1 MSELFISRERK
12 EVAAVVSAVLCL
24 AFAPL
29 SYEMDSIY
37 HIELI
42 WSLIFIMPAVLT
54 LETGYAALTGG
65 CCCAALPFI
74 VHGSS
79 METASFAA
87 LRYILLFLWILYANI
102 CERYILR
109 KKHSAYVNTYTL
121 HAAFFAAA
129 ALIFL
134 MLEVFAAKLPFGDV
148 LFDGMS
154 PSYRRV
160 SLVNSILTDLM
171 LLTMGKLLLEL
182 PSVRHWIG
190 LSEYPCSGGS
200 RKIFLYGVVFSSLFI
215 MADVFFDSIYF
226 NTYGFHSSFIKIT
239 NGVGI
244 KLSVIILITATVCR
258 YLMLYKRTMLESY
271 TRIRSNEEKLRAIFM
286 NMSDMY
292 FEIGNFGIITD
303 ISYSVKRNLSVDRQS
318 LIGVNIRSIC
328 RGGIVM
334 EKLRKMR
341 INEDLLNQ
349 ETEFHFGGKML
360 YVLIDIHKA
369 ACSRKNDEK
378 YMIFARDITEIRNDE
393 LEIRALNKQLEST
406 VIERTDQL
414 SKAYSDLES
423 FSYTVSHE
431 LKTPIR
437 EIETYIEFIGEDNA
451 DVLNEQSLKDIE
463 SIKNVCTNTMHLIQS
478 MMEYSR
484 VGYKAL
490 NNEYVDMNS
499 VITECFS
506 EIMKPVHD
514 RKVKLE
520 TGDIPQIYGD
530 KFLIKQLV
538 FNIIS
543 NSVKFTKE
551 KEEAVI
557 SVTADPSEDTVTLY
571 FRDNGVGFEPNSNVH
586 LFNVF
591 DRMHN
596 ESDYEG
602 SGIGLA
608 TVKKI
613 VKRFNGKVTIEG
625 WPNKGC
631 CVTVQLPANNMIQ
644 SFEN

>member
-1 MSELFISRERK
+1 MLK
-12 EVAAVVSAVLCL
+12 
-24 AFAPL
+24 
-29 SYEMDSIY
+29 
-37 HIELI
+37 
-42 WSLIFIMPAVLT
+42 
-54 LETGYAALTGG
+54 
-65 CCCAALPFI
+65 
-74 VHGSS
+74 
-79 METASFAA
+79 
-87 LRYILLFLWILYANI
+87 
-102 CERYILR
+102 
-109 KKHSAYVNTYTL
+109 VN
-121 HAAFFAAA
+121 
-129 ALIFL
+129 
-134 MLEVFAAKLPFGDV
+134 
-148 LFDGMS
+148 
-154 PSYRRV
+154 
-160 SLVNSILTDLM
+160 DL
-171 LLTMGKLLLEL
+171 
-182 PSVRHWIG
+182 
-190 LSEYPCSGGS
+190 CSG
-200 RKIFLYGVVFSSLFI
+200 YGKVQILNG
-215 MADVFFDSIYF
+215 ASIEV
-226 NTYGFHSSFIKIT
+226 GKGEIVSIIGR
-239 NGVGI
+239 NGVGKSTFVKTLI
-244 KLSVIILITATVCR
+244 GILPVKSGTILFRDGCDISKWPA
-258 YLMLYKRTMLESY
+258 YKRAVSGIAYVPQGHGVFPDLTVQENLKIGALINKKEREEAYDRIYDYFPRLAERRSQKAGTMS
-271 TRIRSNEEKLRAIFM
+271 
-286 NMSDMY
+286 
-292 FEIGNFGIITD
+292 
-303 ISYSVKRNLSVDRQS
+303 
-318 LIGVNIRSIC
+318 
-328 RGGIVM
+328 GG
-334 EKLRKMR
+334 E
-341 INEDLLNQ
+341 
-349 ETEFHFGGKML
+349 
-360 YVLIDIHKA
+360 
-369 ACSRKNDEK
+369 
-378 YMIFARDITEIRNDE
+378 DE

-451 DVLNEQSLKDIE
+451 GVLNEQSLKDIE

-490 NNEYVDMNS
+490 NNEYIDMNS

-514 RKVKLE
+514 RKVRLE

-543 NSVKFTKE
+543 NSVKFTQE

-571 FRDNGVGFEPNSNVH
+571 FRDNGVGFKPNSNVH

-608 TVKKI
+608 MVKKI